1 MSDINSVIVA
11 DDDRY
16 YLANSDYTGERNV
29 TSGHEVVEF
38 KAQSISRIWLNEQ
51 NVGFAPHWHSAMEI
65 INPIEED
72 YTVIVGGETYLL
84 KPGDIFFVP
93 PGEIHE
99 ILAPTTGRRFI
110 FLMNISSFQKSK
122 GFARILAILS
132 HPLLFDNESDIY
144 PEVYSDLLQ
153 IRNEYFSGTEF
164 ADLSIQSTLL
174 KLFVT
179 LGENYSQQES
189 LFQGASPT
197 KRKEYIE
204 LFNDTLDYIDNHFT
218 EELSLSDIAANT
230 GFSKFHFSRLFKQYT
245 NYNFTDY
252 LCFRRIKA
260 AEELLE
266 TPGTSITDVAILSGF
281 SSISTFNRL
290 FKQQKGCTPS
300 QYRKQSSGMKK
311 PKPAQS

>member
-16 YLANSDYTGERNV
+16 HLANSDYTGERNV

-65 INPIEED
+65 ISPIEED
-72 YTVIVGGETYLL
+72 YTVIVGGETYVL

-132 HPLLFDNESDIY
+132 HPLLFDSESDIY

>member
-1 MSDINSVIVA
+1 MSDIHDMVLG
-11 DDDRY
+11 DREQY
-16 YLANSDYTGERNV
+16 YAANSDFAGTRNV
-29 TSGHEVVEF
+29 QSGHEVVEF

-51 NVGFAPHWHSAMEI
+51 AANYEPHWHSAFEMI
-65 INPIEED
+65 MPIENN
-72 YTVIVGGETYLL
+72 YTVIVGGETFDL
-84 KPGDIFFVP
+84 KPGSIFFVP

-99 ILAPTTGRRFI
+99 IIAPPTGRRFI
-110 FLMNISSFQKSK
+110 FLMNISSMQKLK

-132 HPLLFDNESDIY
+132 HPLLFDGENQSDIY
-144 PEVYSDLLQ
+144 PEIYSDLVQ

-164 ADLSIQSTLL
+164 ADLSIQSLLL
-174 KLFVT
+174 KMFVT
-179 LGENYSQQES
+179 LGENYTQQEA
-189 LFQGASPT
+189 LFQSASPT
-197 KRKEYIE
+197 KRKEYIQ

-218 EELSLSDIAANT
+218 EELSLSAIAANT

-266 TPGTSITDVAILSGF
+266 SPGVSITDVAIRSGF

-300 QYRKQSSGMKK
+300 QYRKQNSPLKK
-311 PKPAQS
+311 QKAI